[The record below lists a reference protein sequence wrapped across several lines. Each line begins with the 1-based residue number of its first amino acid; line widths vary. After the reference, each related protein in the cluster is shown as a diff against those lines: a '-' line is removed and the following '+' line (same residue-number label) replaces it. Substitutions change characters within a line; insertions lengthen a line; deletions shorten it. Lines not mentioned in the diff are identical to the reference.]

1 MYDDILNKYI
11 KPCKYTHYKL
21 TNEDVEYITK
31 YFNERNLEELLG
43 FCSALAMV
51 ASFDGWRDAEAYL
64 KDVGEERFF
73 QECGNCARMFDC
85 EPEIALNECGDR
97 YEKWV
102 KSNK

>member
-1 MYDDILNKYI
+1 MYEDILNKST
-11 KPCKYTHYKL
+11 KPYKYTHYKL

-31 YFNERNLEELLG
+31 YFNERNLEELME

-73 QECGNCARMFDC
+73 QDCNNCGNRFDC
-85 EPEIALNECGDR
+85 EPRFAIDACGER